1 VSRETSETRLLTVS
15 AAARVLGVSTSS
27 LRAWAAAGRVPHRRT
42 SGGHRRF
49 DPAELERWLA
59 ERGGNPP
66 APPPRPHD
74 LVPTRIEPLPEMGR
88 ALRQRVPAVV
98 ESIERQLD
106 DRRPVGPRRPALA
119 RRSRLGDDVTTLA
132 DAMVEGDLTS
142 SFREA
147 EWQGFRHGAAGH
159 PGEVPVGEALALRR
173 AVDGALE
180 DVYEQ
185 RGPGERRAV
194 ERLLDRLAVRVA
206 AGYADGLRSRLRAH
220 IG

>member
-1 VSRETSETRLLTVS
+1 
-15 AAARVLGVSTSS
+15 
-27 LRAWAAAGRVPHRRT
+27 
-42 SGGHRRF
+42 
-49 DPAELERWLA
+49 
-59 ERGGNPP
+59 
-66 APPPRPHD
+66 
-74 LVPTRIEPLPEMGR
+74 MGR
-88 ALRQRVPAVV
+88 ALRERVPEVV
-98 ESIERQLD
+98 AAIERQLD
-106 DRRPVGPRRPALA
+106 ERRSTGPRRPALA
-119 RRSRLGDDVTTLA
+119 RRARLAEDVATLA

-180 DVYEQ
+180 GVYRS
-185 RGPGERRAV
+185 RGELERRAV